1 MRRIPTLRGLQA
13 FETVARA
20 GNLAAAAESL
30 GITASAVSH
39 RIRGLEEELGIRL
52 FVREPKGLSLTAAGR
67 RYRVDVEEAFDLL
80 ARATAD
86 LVGPDLSRPLTVSLT
101 SEIGI
106 RWLMPRFPRFRAAYP
121 DIDIALLATYQL
133 ADVAAGEADMALRY
147 GRAPWPGLKAEPFLG
162 FEVSPLCSP
171 EMMESI
177 RGLDPAEALS
187 RCTLIREDNND
198 WDDWLAA
205 AGADDVEP
213 AGQISFADYSMG
225 LAAAIAGQGMILG
238 YSGYIQAEVASGALV
253 QPFELTVPVEK
264 AYYLVYPEERLAD
277 YRVRAFRDWVI
288 SERQDDDAPAEDAFP
303 DFQAPDPAGIIN
315 SKSAPKADRRD
326 GNRTNKTIAT
336 RGS

>member
-1 MRRIPTLRGLQA
+1 MRRIPSLRGLQA
-13 FETVARA
+13 FEAVARA
-20 GNLAAAAESL
+20 GNLAAAANML
-30 GITASAVSH
+30 AITVSAVSH
-39 RIRGLEEELGIRL
+39 RIRGLEEELGVRL
-52 FVREPKGLSLTAAGR
+52 FVREPTGLSLTAAGR
-67 RYRVDVEEAFDLL
+67 RYRTGVEDAFDLL

-86 LVGPDLSRPLTVSLT
+86 LAGPDLSRPLTVSLT

-147 GRAPWPGLKAEPFLG
+147 GKAPWPGLEAEPFLS
-162 FEVSPLCSP
+162 FKVSPLCSP
-171 EMMESI
+171 QVMETI
-177 RGLDPAEALS
+177 RGLDPAAALS

-198 WDDWLAA
+198 WDTWLVAA
-205 AGADDVEP
+205 DADDVEP

-238 YSGYIQAEVASGALV
+238 YSGYIQAEVASGALI

-264 AYYLVYPEERLAD
+264 AYYLVYPEARLSD
-277 YRVRAFRDWVI
+277 DRVRAFRDWVI
-288 SERQDDDAPAEDAFP
+288 SERRVEVESAEDAVP
-303 DFQAPDPAGIIN
+303 DFQAPDPAGILN
-315 SKSAPKADRRD
+315 SKSAPKAGRR
-326 GNRTNKTIAT
+326 GGSRTSKTGAT